1 MNMTQILRKKI
12 STKEEL
18 VEVFKSL
25 NLDFEE
31 GKYSIKV
38 RGEAIFVTTEII
50 PSVYVQQ
57 NNIRLGFEKSSE
69 GKTLIILE
77 YPDIYTERKTYIDL
91 DNRVSVHFDKPF
103 MIFNFPIE
111 DKE

>member
-1 MNMTQILRKKI
+1 MNAAQALRKKI

-31 GKYSIKV
+31 GEYSIKV
-38 RGEAIFVTTEII
+38 RGEVIFVTTEIV
-50 PSVYVQQ
+50 PSVYIQQ

-69 GKTLIILE
+69 SKTLIILE
-77 YPDIYTERKTYIDL
+77 YPDIYTEKKTYIDL
-91 DNRVSVHFDKPF
+91 DNRVSVYFDKPF
-103 MIFNFPIE
+103 MVFHFLIE

>member
-1 MNMTQILRKKI
+1 MNVAQTLRKRI

-18 VEVFKSL
+18 VKVFKSL

-38 RGEAIFVTTEII
+38 RGEVIFVTTEII
-50 PSVYVQQ
+50 PSLYIQQ

-91 DNRVSVHFDKPF
+91 NNRVSVYFDKPF
-103 MIFNFPIE
+103 MIFNFQIE